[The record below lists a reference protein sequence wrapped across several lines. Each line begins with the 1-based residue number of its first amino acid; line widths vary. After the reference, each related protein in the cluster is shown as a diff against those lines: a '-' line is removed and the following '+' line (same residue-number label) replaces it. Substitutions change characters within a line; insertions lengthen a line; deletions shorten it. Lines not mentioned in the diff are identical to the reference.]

1 MYCPNCATKTSESQR
16 FCRSCGLALEKIVES
31 LAEQMPN
38 KVDETLLQRKERLER
53 LGLAALSIFGL
64 SFLGFLLYIV
74 FNKLM
79 LTQGRFLAALA
90 VLGVFIVIGCGLLS
104 VILFA
109 KANELKEAATKRP
122 LDRLNERPAGDSTGK
137 LLDAHREPVF
147 SVSDRTTDLLSV
159 KRVSDASRDE

>member
-16 FCRSCGLALEKIVES
+16 FCRSCGLRLEKIVES

-38 KVDETLLQRKERLER
+38 SVDETLLQRKERLER

-122 LDRLNERPAGDSTGK
+122 ADRLNEHPAGDSTGK

-147 SVSDRTTDLLSV
+147 SVADRTTDLLSV
-159 KRVSDASRDE
+159 KRVSDAPRDE